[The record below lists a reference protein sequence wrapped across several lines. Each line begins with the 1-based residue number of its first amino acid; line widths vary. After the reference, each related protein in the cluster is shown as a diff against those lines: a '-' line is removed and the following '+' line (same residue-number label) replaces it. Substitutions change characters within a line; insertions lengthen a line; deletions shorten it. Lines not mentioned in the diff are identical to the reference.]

1 MLERICSALEYLKTC
16 KGKLQNGQANVLVD
30 CATYCPPLTEVLN
43 GV

>member
-30 CATYCPPLTEVLN
+30 CAAYCPLTEVLN